1 MANDTLLVTGIHREE
16 LSFGDRVSALVDP
29 ARLDVMRIPRGIPQ
43 RRKGPGEQFY
53 SSAQHRE
60 IYLQVRQQVKDRYR
74 LMIDLHRGLDE
85 TGRCADVFCHD
96 ESFLRCLGARIEKLP
111 GEYNVRL
118 IHIISSDARGVELN
132 DDRVADAKA
141 RTWIPSKI
149 SLSKSPLY
157 VGLEVYLPTDSDG
170 KEDDWKF
177 AHTLIS
183 EIQACA
189 PVKKKDN

>member
-1 MANDTLLVTGIHREE
+1 MMANDTLLVTGIHHEE
-16 LSFGDRVSALVDP
+16 LGFGDRVSALVDP
-29 ARLDVMRIPRGIPQ
+29 ARLDVMRIPQGIPQ
-43 RRKGPGEQFY
+43 TKKGPGEQFY

-60 IYLQVRQQVKDRYR
+60 IYLQLGQQVKHRYR

-96 ESFLRCLGARIEKLP
+96 EDFLRCLGARLQKLS
-111 GEYNVRL
+111 GKSDIRL
-118 IHIISSDARGVELN
+118 IHIMSPDSRGVELN
-132 DDRVADAKA
+132 DEKVADAEA

-149 SLSKSPLY
+149 SLSKFPLY

-170 KEDDWKF
+170 KEEDWEF
-177 AHTLIS
+177 AHLLIS

-189 PVKKKDN
+189 PH